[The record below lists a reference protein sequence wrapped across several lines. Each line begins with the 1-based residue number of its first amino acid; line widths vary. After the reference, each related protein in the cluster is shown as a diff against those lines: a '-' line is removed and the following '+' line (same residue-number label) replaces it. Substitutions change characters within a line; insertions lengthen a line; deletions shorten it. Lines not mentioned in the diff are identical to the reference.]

1 MDNID
6 NIVDAALAWEFK
18 LPPEKPF
25 RSFATN
31 MYVEHQDEMMNW
43 ENKKAD
49 PFEVYWARNKKYI
62 IDRYRE
68 KRLTKA

>member
-1 MDNID
+1 MDDID
-6 NIVDAALAWEFK
+6 NIGLDEWAWAFK

-31 MYVEHQDEMMNW
+31 LYVEHQDEMMNW
-43 ENKKAD
+43 ENKKAV
-49 PFEVYWARNKKYI
+49 PFALYWTRNKKYI